1 MRPRSIALFEVF
13 YLGAL
18 ALAVV
23 NAVTSWSRN
32 AALIH
37 RSGADTMVAGYQYW
51 TTGLGLLIP
60 LLLWYFVARR
70 ASLIAKWI
78 VVVLFAVGA
87 LSLGYVIVIG
97 RLANGFGGVL
107 AAVAFVFQALAVVM
121 LFRSDARAW
130 LGEDTMEEIAE

>member
-1 MRPRSIALFEVF
+1 MRPKSIVRFEIF
-13 YLGAL
+13 YLAAL

-70 ASLIAKWI
+70 ASVIAKWI
-78 VVVLFAVGA
+78 IVAMFAIGA
-87 LSLGYVIVIG
+87 LSLGYVVIAG
-97 RLANGFGGVL
+97 RLANGLGGVL
-107 AAVAFVFQALAVVM
+107 AAVAFVFQAVAVAM
-121 LFRSDARAW
+121 LFRADARTW
-130 LGEDTMEEIAE
+130 LGEDVMGEIVE